1 MTQHRFFFE
10 RQEGSPVHVDGAHL
24 TVEWSDS
31 GAVDLERPITFTV
44 PIMCHS
50 PPTPSPPPSRCGDT
64 DSASDTDGD
73 TDGLGG
79 DGVGGMGGVAGV
91 EDISVEGGNAVD
103 AVDGVEAADAKG
115 GKDGSSP
122 PIESPSIEGPPI
134 EGSTEVGTAKV
145 GTTESAVL
153 PENIGMKLWHVH
165 RNDIVDIE
173 DAQEVTRALTTA
185 QTFHHEYVLGQMAF
199 HTGQHYHQAKGF
211 PMQQRATRLT
221 LQGHGVFDRS
231 AGVWQLFW

>member
-24 TVEWSDS
+24 TVEWTDS

-50 PPTPSPPPSRCGDT
+50 PPPPSRCGDT
-64 DSASDTDGD
+64 DSAGD

-79 DGVGGMGGVAGV
+79 DGVGGMGGVGG
-91 EDISVEGGNAVD
+91 VEGGD
-103 AVDGVEAADAKG
+103 AVDGVEEADGKGGKG
-115 GKDGSSP
+115 GKDLRSSP
-122 PIESPSIEGPPI
+122 PTEE
-134 EGSTEVGTAKV
+134 STEVGTADV
-145 GTTESAVL
+145 GRAESAVL

-165 RNDIVDIE
+165 RNDIIDIE